1 MFVFIGFFCTI
12 LVISSG
18 LFVLFNLTKIN
29 EGQEI
34 KNNNIA
40 VALITAAIIVCLSII
55 VDEYVGIVCEA
66 LIPYPKIPTFI

>member
-1 MFVFIGFFCTI
+1 
-12 LVISSG
+12 
-18 LFVLFNLTKIN
+18 LTKID

-40 VALITAAIIVCLSII
+40 VALITAAIIVGLSII

-66 LIPYPKIPTFI
+66 LIPYPQIPTFI